1 MFNQRRKILLMISNP
16 LLRKKVECS
25 KELCKKCPDL
35 SSIASCEKEECE
47 LKRLKAKL
55 CNDCCD
61 FWL

>member
-1 MFNQRRKILLMISNP
+1 MFQQRRKFLLMVANTT
-16 LLRKKVECS
+16 LRKRVECS

-35 SSIASCEKEECE
+35 SGIAKCESEECE

-61 FWL
+61 F